1 MNEQER
7 LQAILKDLNTNARD
21 FANEVGISA
30 ATMSNIL
37 NGRNKPSL
45 EVLQK
50 VIARY
55 RNLSSDWL
63 FLGVGSMYIGKTD
76 SHFDE
81 SKSEEIQF
89 DQTLDLQAGQQ
100 QMPVQSPKQSSS
112 KSLKSDLSMG
122 TTAAI
127 VSKQI
132 TKILVFYSD
141 GTFDE
146 LSK

>member
-7 LQAILKDLNTNARD
+7 LQAILKDLNSNARD

-63 FLGVGSMYIGKTD
+63 FLGVGSMYLGKAD
-76 SHFDE
+76 SRVDE
-81 SKSEEIQF
+81 SKSNEIQF
-89 DQTLDLQAGQQ
+89 EPDPDMQQ
-100 QMPVQSPKQSSS
+100 QIPVQSCRKQTSTQSV
-112 KSLKSDLSMG
+112 KASMNMDSPSA
-122 TTAAI
+122 TM
-127 VSKQI
+127 SKQI

-141 GTFDE
+141 GTFEE
-146 LSK
+146 LLK